1 MSSNF
6 TTISCLLLLLN
17 HKMLCEK
24 FQAGR
29 LQGDALPKRSPA
41 QPLSAIVLPMDERVS
56 FVRCADYGAA
66 LPEAMA
72 RLFALTGWPAPDAVR
87 GRKVLLK
94 PNLLTDRTPEQAV
107 TTHPEVVRQVI
118 RRLRSAGAAVSVG
131 DSPASTANLSRVWQA
146 SGIEAVCREEG
157 VPLLSLEQGGSR
169 TFTIDGFTFA
179 VATPVLEADLLV
191 NLPKVKSHS
200 LTLLTAA
207 VKNAYG
213 VVPGYAKTTLH
224 RLHPKP
230 AVFGQLLR
238 TLWRA
243 LPPSW
248 TLADGVVGMEGQGP
262 ANGRPVALGF
272 LAAAADPFALDRAL
286 CALLRIDP
294 RRVPYLV
301 AEAGAA
307 AGPGFTLAGDPL
319 TPPPFEVPSGTHLLS
334 LAPAWLVRAASR
346 AVWVRPA
353 FSETACVRCGL
364 CVRACPVEALTLAPG
379 ARAPALDHAA
389 CISCCCCHEVCP
401 RDAIRMTQSRLL
413 SLVKAFK
420 GID

>member
-1 MSSNF
+1 
-6 TTISCLLLLLN
+6 
-17 HKMLCEK
+17 MLCEK

-191 NLPKVKSHS
+191 NLPKVKAHS
-200 LTLLTAA
+200 QMRLTLA
-207 VKNAYG
+207 VKNLFG
-213 VVPGYAKTTLH
+213 CLVGFH
-224 RLHPKP
+224 KP
-230 AVFGQLLR
+230 WWHMVHGGADGRFADLLVD
-238 TLWRA
+238 LLKV
-243 LPPSW
+243 LPPGC
-248 TLADGVVGMEGQGP
+248 TVVDGIVAMHETGPIHGEPHPLGILAAGV
-262 ANGRPVALGF
+262 NPVAVDTALLAVLGVDPR
-272 LAAAADPFALDRAL
+272 LVPLWCAADRAAIAGTRMEDLVFPLSQPGSLVVQPAFA
-286 CALLRIDP
+286 
-294 RRVPYLV
+294 VP
-301 AEAGAA
+301 E
-307 AGPGFTLAGDPL
+307 TL
-319 TPPPFEVPSGTHLLS
+319 TPVRFNPLRFGKNAIKRWMLR
-334 LAPAWLVRAASR
+334 LV
-346 AVWVRPA
+346 
-353 FSETACVRCGL
+353 
-364 CVRACPVEALTLAPG
+364 
-379 ARAPALDHAA
+379 
-389 CISCCCCHEVCP
+389 
-401 RDAIRMTQSRLL
+401 QQ
-413 SLVKAFK
+413 
-420 GID
+420 